1 MAALHGK
8 GGNVL
13 VAAATV
19 AEIDEWSLDT
29 DRTSHETTKFALGG
43 LPWKT
48 FAVGLVGAK
57 VKFQGRLDMTDTN
70 GQVVLY
76 NSLTTDAA
84 IAMVFNLSATHNF
97 AFNAF
102 VEKFSAK
109 APIKDMET
117 VSWDMVVTGAVTYT

>member
-19 AEIDEWSLDT
+19 AEIDEWVLDI
-29 DRTSHETTKFALGG
+29 DRKSHATTKFGLAG
-43 LPWKT
+43 LPWET

-70 GQVVLY
+70 GQVVLF
-76 NSLTTDAA
+76 NSLTSDTALTLTL
-84 IAMVFNLSATHNF
+84 NLSSSHSF
-97 AFNAF
+97 SFSAF

-117 VSWDMVVTGAVTYT
+117 VSWDMIVTGAVTYT